1 MAKLFSLTPCRRLA
15 IVLLLMLVALRPACL
30 LAEGPPLRILCSTFP
45 IYQITRNVTKGRA
58 AAQVSLMLP
67 AQFGCPHDYTLTPK
81 DMQRLA
87 QTDVLVI
94 NGLGMESFM
103 GAKTTVVNPRAKVI
117 DSSQGITDTLRYQ
130 PGEDEDDPHNQG
142 INPHL
147 FTSPRLAGLLAANI
161 AAGLTAVDPSGR
173 EIYHKNA
180 NDYQARMM
188 DLERQAVLVGQA
200 LANRRIITEHGV
212 FDYLARDMGLK
223 VVGVIEAHPGQAPS
237 ASEMLALIKTAKT
250 AKAGAIFSEPQYP
263 AQVAKTIAREA
274 GIPYAVLDPAVSG
287 PDSAGLD
294 YYEVVMRR
302 NLQILKGTL
311 GGK

>member
-1 MAKLFSLTPCRRLA
+1 MPKSFSLTPCRRLA
-15 IVLLLMLVALRPACL
+15 VVLLLMLVAGRPARL
-30 LAEGPPLRILCSTFP
+30 LAEGPSLRILCTTFP
-45 IYQITRNVTKGRA
+45 IYQLTRNVTKGRA

-130 PGEDEDDPHNQG
+130 PGEDEDDPQNQG
-142 INPHL
+142 VNPHL

-161 AAGLTAVDPSGR
+161 AAGLTAVDPAGK
-173 EIYHKNA
+173 EIYQKNA
-180 NDYQARMM
+180 SDYQARMM
-188 DLERQAVLVGQA
+188 NLERQAVLVGQA

-212 FDYLARDMGLK
+212 FDYPARHMGLK
-223 VVGVIEAHPGQAPS
+223 VVGVIEAHPGQEPS

-287 PDSAGLD
+287 PDGAGLD